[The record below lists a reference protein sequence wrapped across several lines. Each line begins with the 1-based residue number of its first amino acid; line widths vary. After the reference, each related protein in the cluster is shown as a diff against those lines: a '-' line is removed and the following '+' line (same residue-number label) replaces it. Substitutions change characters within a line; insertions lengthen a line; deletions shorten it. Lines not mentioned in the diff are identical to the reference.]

1 VIVANEIELFKGGV
15 VPAWAALGPDEG
27 AEEISAGAG
36 SPMGILSI
44 RGKVMRLRYRGDETI
59 VRDPA
64 SGEPV
69 GFLDVVL
76 VAGNPNLSK
85 MYYAKAY
92 VEGSDEPPDCMS
104 VNGDAPD
111 PTVPNRQNPTCPDC
125 RWNVWGSKITPQGTK
140 TRACGDS
147 RRIAIVPANDIS
159 NEAWGG
165 PVLLRVPA
173 ASLGPLQQY
182 GDRLKQLG
190 TKFYAVVTRLSFDSS
205 KAYPQLAFRPI
216 GGLTQVQYEQVR
228 GLRDSEQ
235 LKRVLSLAVELTPEA
250 RVPHPTSDEVQ
261 PEPASQQAIPPK
273 PAPVQAQVT
282 RPSDPAPA
290 PAAAGFGRP
299 PARAAE
305 QAPGSPVP
313 APQQPAGGQTAK
325 KATKVAAAG
334 NGHQKAATAPQSPV
348 PAEVEPEPVEETQ
361 DEGNEAGDAALDDF
375 QGFLAAIDAEVA
387 DIT

>member
-111 PTVPNRQNPTCPDC
+111 PTVPNRQNP
-125 RWNVWGSKITPQGTK
+125 
-140 TRACGDS
+140 
-147 RRIAIVPANDIS
+147 
-159 NEAWGG
+159 
-165 PVLLRVPA
+165 

-216 GGLTQVQYEQVR
+216 GGLTQAQYEQVR

-305 QAPGSPVP
+305 QAPGSLVP

>member
-1 VIVANEIELFKGGV
+1 VNVANEIELFKGGV

-44 RGKVMRLRYRGDETI
+44 RGKVFRLRYRGEETI

-69 GFLDVVL
+69 SFLDVVL

-92 VEGSDEPPDCMS
+92 VEGGDDAAGLHVGQRRRARPGRAEPPE
-104 VNGDAPD
+104 PD
-111 PTVPNRQNPTCPDC
+111 LPGLPVERVGLQDHPAGHQDEGVRGQP
-125 RWNVWGSKITPQGTK
+125 
-140 TRACGDS
+140 
-147 RRIAIVPANDIS
+147 RIAIVPANDIP

-216 GGLTQVQYEQVR
+216 GGLTQQQYEQVR

-250 RVPHPTSDEVQ
+250 RVPQAGASEENGTRPVD
-261 PEPASQQAIPPK
+261 PASQQAVPPK
-273 PAPVQAQVT
+273 PAARSRRQVT
-282 RPSDPAPA
+282 R
-290 PAAAGFGRP
+290 R
-299 PARAAE
+299 E
-305 QAPGSPVP
+305 
-313 APQQPAGGQTAK
+313 
-325 KATKVAAAG
+325 
-334 NGHQKAATAPQSPV
+334 
-348 PAEVEPEPVEETQ
+348 
-361 DEGNEAGDAALDDF
+361 
-375 QGFLAAIDAEVA
+375 
-387 DIT
+387 